1 MRNKYFGKKL
11 GFFSLMLATLSLTGC
26 AQPNQVARNDVE
38 ENSIDPQVAA
48 TIKSFFDEALS
59 EKASYLLLKQLCE
72 DVGPRLSGS
81 KGAKAAVLWA
91 KGIMEKENFDEV
103 YLQDVMVP
111 HWERGEKEEAFMVEA
126 DSKRTELS
134 FLAIGGSVSTP
145 PEGITGEIIEVM
157 SMDDLVELGEEKIKG
172 KIVFFNQ
179 AFDPRNISQGA
190 SYGATVGQ
198 RTQGAIKAA
207 GYGAIAAVIRSLSS
221 AWDDVPHTGTM
232 SYKEDVD
239 SIPHGALGVR
249 SAELLSQKLKEGQV
263 KLHIKINSLWHPDA
277 PSHNVIGVIKGQE
290 FPEEIITVGGHLDSW
305 DVGQG
310 AHDDGAGCMHALG
323 MLKLFKKLGIKPKR
337 TIRAVMF
344 MNEEN
349 GTRGG
354 LKYAEV
360 AKNNDEKHLVAIESD
375 AGGFT
380 PRGFGVTASNKQLEK
395 IRSWLPYFDPR
406 TIAYFGK
413 GGGGVDIRPLHE
425 AIGTPMIGLI
435 TDGQRTFD
443 YHHSANDIIEN
454 VHPRELELG
463 TASLAALV
471 YLIDRYGL

>member
-1 MRNKYFGKKL
+1 MIDKYFGIRSGL
-11 GFFSLMLATLSLTGC
+11 FSLILAALSLSGFT
-26 AQPNQVARNDVE
+26 QPAREAGNGVE
-38 ENSIDPQVAA
+38 ENPIDQEVAVA
-48 TIKSFFDEALS
+48 IKSFFDEALS
-59 EKASYLLLKQLCE
+59 EKASYRLLKQLCE
-72 DVGPRLSGS
+72 EIGPRLSGS
-81 KGAKAAVLWA
+81 EGAKAAVLWA
-91 KGIMEKENFDEV
+91 KDVMKKEGFDEV

-111 HWERGEKEEAFMVEA
+111 HWERGEKEEAYMIEA
-126 DSKRTELS
+126 NGRRTELS
-134 FLAIGGSVSTP
+134 FLAIGGSVPTP
-145 PEGITGEIIEVM
+145 SEGITGEVIEVM
-157 SMDDLVELGEEKIKG
+157 SMDELTMLGEENIKG
-172 KIVFFNQ
+172 KIVFFNK

-190 SYGATVGQ
+190 SYGATVSQ

-207 GYGAIAAVIRSLSS
+207 TYGAVAAVIRSLSS

-232 SYKEDVD
+232 SYKADVD

-249 SAELLSQKLKEGQV
+249 SAELLSQKLQEGQV
-263 KLHIKINSLWHPDA
+263 KVHMKINSKWRPDA
-277 PSHNVIGVIKGQE
+277 PSHNVIGVIKGHE

-323 MLKLFKKLGIKPKR
+323 TLKLFKKLGIKPKR

-354 LKYAEV
+354 LKYAEI
-360 AKNNDEKHLVAIESD
+360 AKNTGEKHLVAIESD

-380 PRGFGVTASNKQLEK
+380 PRGFGVTASDEQLEK
-395 IRSWLPYFDPR
+395 VRSWLPYFDPR
-406 TIAYFGK
+406 TVAYFSK
-413 GGGGVDIRPLHE
+413 GGGGVDIRPLYE

-443 YHHSANDIIEN
+443 YHHSENDIIEN

>member
-1 MRNKYFGKKL
+1 MRSNCIGIKSGFL
-11 GFFSLMLATLSLTGC
+11 GLIPAALSLVAC
-26 AQPNQVARNDVE
+26 VQPSQGVRESVKEKA
-38 ENSIDPQVAA
+38 IDPEVAA
-48 TIKSFFDEALS
+48 TVKSFFDEALS
-59 EKASYLLLKQLCE
+59 EKASYSLLKQLCE
-72 DVGPRLSGS
+72 EIGPRLSGS
-81 KGAKAAVLWA
+81 KGAKAAVLWT
-91 KGIMEKENFDEV
+91 KEVMEKEGFDEV

-111 HWERGEKEEAFMVEA
+111 HWERGEKEEAHLIEA
-126 DSKRTELS
+126 DGKRTELA
-134 FLAIGGSVSTP
+134 FLAIGGSVPTP
-145 PEGITGEIIEVM
+145 SEGITADLIEVK
-157 SMDDLVELGEEKIKG
+157 SMDELAELGEVNIKG

-190 SYGATVGQ
+190 SYGATVSQ

-207 GYGAIAAVIRSLSS
+207 SYGAIGAVIRSLSS
-221 AWDDVPHTGTM
+221 AYDDIPHTGTM
-232 SYKEDVD
+232 SYRQGVD
-239 SIPHGALGVR
+239 SIPHGALGVK
-249 SAELLSQKLKEGQV
+249 SAELLSQKLKDSPV
-263 KLHIKINSLWHPDA
+263 RLHMKINSRWHPDA
-277 PSHNVIGVIKGQE
+277 PSHNVIGVIRGHE

-323 MLKLFKKLGIKPKR
+323 TLKLFKKLGIKPKR

-354 LKYAEV
+354 LKYAEM
-360 AKNNDEKHLVAIESD
+360 AKKNNERHLVAIESD
-375 AGGFT
+375 AGGFS
-380 PRGFGVTASNKQLEK
+380 PRGFGVTASDEQLK
-395 IRSWLPYFDPR
+395 KARSWLPYFDPR
-406 TIAYFGK
+406 TIAYFSK
-413 GGGGVDIRPLHE
+413 GGGGVDIRPLYD
-425 AIGTPMIGLI
+425 AIGAPMIGLI

-471 YLIDRYGL
+471 YLIDQYGF

>member
-1 MRNKYFGKKL
+1 MKNRTFGFKPV
-11 GFFSLMLATLSLTGC
+11 FFSLVLTALSLYVY
-26 AQPNQVARNDVE
+26 AQPSQSPGNGVNGDP
-38 ENSIDPQVAA
+38 IDPQVAR
-48 TIKSFFDEALS
+48 TIKSFFDQALS
-59 EKASYLLLKQLCE
+59 EKASYQLLTELCE
-72 DVGPRLSGS
+72 EVGPRLSGS
-81 KGAKAAVLWA
+81 KGAVAAVEWV
-91 KGIMEKENFDEV
+91 KGVMGKEGFDEV

-111 HWERGEKEEAFMVEA
+111 HWERGEKGEAYLVGA
-126 DSKRTELS
+126 NGKKVGLS
-134 FLAIGGSVSTP
+134 FLAIGGSVPTP
-145 PEGITGEIIEVM
+145 RAGITGEVVEVK
-157 SMDDLVELGEEKIKG
+157 SMDELAELGEGKIKG

-207 GYGAIAAVIRSLSS
+207 TYGAIASVIRSLSS

-232 SYKEDVD
+232 SYREDVD

-249 SAELLSQKLKEGQV
+249 SAELLSEKLKEGPV
-263 KLHIKINSLWHPDA
+263 KLHMKINSRWHPDA
-277 PSHNVIGVIKGQE
+277 PSHNVIGVIKGSQ
-290 FPEEIITVGGHLDSW
+290 FPEQIITVGGHLDSW

-354 LKYAEV
+354 LKYAEI
-360 AKNNDEKHLVAIESD
+360 AKRDGENHLVAIESD
-375 AGGFT
+375 AGGFS
-380 PRGFGVTASNKQLEK
+380 PRGFGVTASGEQLEK
-395 IRSWLPYFDPR
+395 VRSWLPYFDPQ
-406 TIAYFGK
+406 TIAYFSK
-413 GGGGVDIRPLHE
+413 GGGGVDIRPLYN
-425 AIGTPMIGLI
+425 ALGTPMIGLI

-443 YHHSANDIIEN
+443 YHHSANDVIEN

-471 YLIDRYGL
+471 YLIDRYGF